1 MSTAAMP
8 GHGRLMNVG
17 HAASYLGVSQASLRN
32 WSDQGKVPVYRT
44 PGGQRRYLREDL
56 ERVVHSWREEP
67 ATSAFTAVRS

>member
-1 MSTAAMP
+1 MQ

-56 ERVVHSWREEP
+56 EQVVHSWREQP
-67 ATSAFTAVRS
+67 AAPVFTTVGS

>member
-1 MSTAAMP
+1 
-8 GHGRLMNVG
+8 MNVG

-56 ERVVHSWREEP
+56 EQVMHSWREQP
-67 ATSAFTAVRS
+67 AAPVLTTVGS